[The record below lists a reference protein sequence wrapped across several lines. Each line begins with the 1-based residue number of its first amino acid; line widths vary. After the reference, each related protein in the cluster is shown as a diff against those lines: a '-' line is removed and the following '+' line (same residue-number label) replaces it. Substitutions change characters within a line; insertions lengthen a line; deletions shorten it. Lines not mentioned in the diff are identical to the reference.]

1 MNPILINSLNP
12 LEEYI
17 VQHETVKRQNS
28 FMLFTFAFL
37 LGMAICYLAMKY
49 QRTLKKEEE
58 EL

>member
-12 LEEYI
+12 LEEYL
-17 VQHETVKRQNS
+17 VQHETAKRQNN
-28 FMLFTFAFL
+28 FVLYTLAFF
-37 LGMAICYLAMKY
+37 LGITICYLVMKY